1 MVSDRMQHV
10 TIVDDSAEAAE
21 TSPDALREGL
31 RERKKAKTRRALEDA
46 ALDLFHRQ
54 GFDHTTVEQIADAC
68 DVSPRT
74 FFRYFA
80 TKEDVLFGDSGEK
93 HAAFQAALE
102 ARPVDEPPLR
112 SLRAAALELCGTMGG
127 DRERRKARAEII
139 AATPVLRA
147 RGSERQDDWNDAAT
161 QFLLHRGAPGSPLTI
176 RLVVAASNAAMR
188 AAVHTWL
195 EDEATELNTL
205 IDDAFDQLG
214 AGLDA

>member
-1 MVSDRMQHV
+1 MQHV
-10 TIVDDSAEAAE
+10 TILDDSAEAGDTGAE
-21 TSPDALREGL
+21 ALREGL

-46 ALDLFHRQ
+46 ALHLFRRQ

-80 TKEDVLFGDSGEK
+80 TKEDVLFGDSAEK
-93 HAAFQAALE
+93 HAAFEAALE
-102 ARPVDEPPLR
+102 ARPLDEPPLR
-112 SLRAAALELCGTMGG
+112 SLRAAALELCGTIGG
-127 DRERRKARAEII
+127 DRERRKVRAEII

-161 QFLLHRGAPGSPLTI
+161 QILVRRGAPGSPLTI

-188 AAVHTWL
+188 AAVQTWL
-195 EDEATELNTL
+195 QDETTELGAL
-205 IDDAFDQLG
+205 IQDAFDQLA
-214 AGLDA
+214 AGFDA

>member
-1 MVSDRMQHV
+1 MQTV
-10 TIVDDSAEAAE
+10 TILDDSAEAGE
-21 TSPDALREGL
+21 TGSEALREGL

-46 ALDLFHRQ
+46 ALHLFQRQ

-80 TKEDVLFGDSGEK
+80 TKEDVLFGDSAEK
-93 HAAFQAALE
+93 HAAFDAALE
-102 ARPVDEPPLR
+102 ARPLDEPPLR
-112 SLRAAALELCGTMGG
+112 SLRAAALELCGTIGG
-127 DRERRKARAEII
+127 DRERRKVRAEII

-161 QFLLHRGAPGSPLTI
+161 QILVRRGAPGSPLTI

-188 AAVHTWL
+188 AAVQTWL
-195 EDEATELNTL
+195 QDEATELDTL
-205 IDDAFDQLG
+205 IGDAFDQLA
-214 AGLDA
+214 AGFDA